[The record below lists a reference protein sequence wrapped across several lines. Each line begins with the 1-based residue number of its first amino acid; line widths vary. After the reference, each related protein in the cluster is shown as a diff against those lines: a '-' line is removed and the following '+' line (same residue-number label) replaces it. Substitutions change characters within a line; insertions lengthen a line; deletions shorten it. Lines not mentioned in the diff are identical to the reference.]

1 MPAARQPF
9 DHLRAVGVSA
19 QAMEARDPCAHVE
32 FRAVDAHAARRALR
46 KRLRHRAGQDI
57 SGEHHVATI
66 MAKRVLQVVEH
77 GTGIAEAAAG
87 KHDARALAAG
97 DLERVLA
104 RPQAVQRVEVEGRM
118 TARDHLARL
127 RREERGVL
135 HAEFAGPDRH
145 RAVEVD
151 RNVVKQAL
159 ARQARQVMH
168 QDLPATDAEGGHDR
182 RATTVPAV
190 LDDPPHLGIDIGGRR
205 AGRTRTGRGFH
216 DHHVGFRGVSAR
228 CQVGLAS
235 WPDIA

>member
-1 MPAARQPF
+1 
-9 DHLRAVGVSA
+9 
-19 QAMEARDPCAHVE
+19 ME
-32 FRAVDAHAARRALR
+32 
-46 KRLRHRAGQDI
+46 HRA
-57 SGEHHVATI
+57 
-66 MAKRVLQVVEH
+66 
-77 GTGIAEAAAG
+77 GIAEAAAG

-104 RPQAVQRVEVEGRM
+104 RPQAVKRIEVEGRV

-127 RREERGVL
+127 HREERGVL
-135 HAEFAGPDRH
+135 HAEFAGADRH

-182 RATTVPAV
+182 RATTVLAV

-205 AGRTRTGRGFH
+205 AGRTCTGRGFH
-216 DHHVGFRGVSAR
+216 DHHVRFRGVSAR
-228 CQVGLAS
+228 CQVRLAG
-235 WPDIA
+235 WPNIA